1 MKLKGWIS
9 QLVFQHRKLK
19 ICILT
24 SVHPPFDVRI
34 FHKEAKS
41 LVKAGYDVTLIA
53 QHDKEEI
60 VDEVK
65 IINLQRPRNRIERMT
80 KTVWSAYRKAIQL
93 DADIYHFH
101 DPELLPAGMR
111 FKRMGKIVI
120 FDSHED
126 VPKQLL
132 GKPYLKK
139 PAKIFLSRCLEL
151 YEKYSCRCFDTIVAA
166 TPFIRDKF
174 LKINRNTVDI
184 NNFPMIGELASGQV
198 DWSRKQNHVCY
209 VGGIGTIRG
218 IEEVVK
224 AMALVETLARLQ
236 LAGRFDEKATEARIT
251 VLPSWEKVDA
261 LGYLDRKAARDVLAS
276 SMAGL
281 VTFHPLPN
289 HVDAQPNKIF
299 EYMGAGIPVIASN
312 FPLWREIIEGNK
324 CGLCVDPLNPSE
336 IAKAIDYIV
345 THPAEAQQM
354 GKNGLRAVKER
365 YNWDIEEKK
374 LLALYEQLLHKVQ
387 PSC

>member
-1 MKLKGWIS
+1 MALSMKTK
-9 QLVFQHRKLK
+9 V
-19 ICILT
+19 CILT

-60 VDEVK
+60 VDGIK
-65 IINLQRPRNRIERMT
+65 IINLQKPHNRIERMT

-101 DPELLPAGMR
+101 DPELIPAGMR
-111 FKRMGKIVI
+111 LKRMGKTVI

-132 GKPYLKK
+132 GKHYLNK
-139 PAKIFLSRCLEL
+139 PAKIILSRCLEL
-151 YEKYSCRCFDTIVAA
+151 YEKYSCRRFDAIVAA

-174 LKINRNTVDI
+174 LKINPNTLDI

-198 DWSRKQNHVCY
+198 DWCIKQNHVCY

-224 AMALVETLARLQ
+224 AMVLVETPARLQ
-236 LAGRFDEKATEARIT
+236 LGGRFDESVTKSRIMA
-251 VLPSWEKVDA
+251 LPGWEKVDA
-261 LGYLDRKAARDVLAS
+261 LGYLDRKVARDVLAS

-336 IAKAIDYIV
+336 IAKAIDYIL
-345 THPAEAQQM
+345 THQEEAQQM
-354 GKNGLRAVKER
+354 GKNGLWAAKKQ

-374 LLALYEQLLHKVQ
+374 LLALYEQLPLQNIQH
-387 PSC
+387 

>member
-1 MKLKGWIS
+1 MKIK
-9 QLVFQHRKLK
+9 V
-19 ICILT
+19 CILT

-34 FHKEAKS
+34 FHKEAKT

-60 VDEVK
+60 VDGVK

-80 KTVWSAYRKAIQL
+80 KTVCSAYKKAVQL

-101 DPELLPAGMR
+101 DPELIPVGMR
-111 FKRMGKIVI
+111 LKRMGKTVV

-151 YEKYSCRCFDTIVAA
+151 YEKYSCRRFDAIVAA

-174 LKINRNTVDI
+174 LKINPNTVDI

-198 DWSRKQNHVCY
+198 DWSIKQNHVCY

-218 IEEVVK
+218 IEEMVK
-224 AMALVETLARLQ
+224 AMALVKAPARLQ
-236 LAGRFDEKATEARIT
+236 LGGLFDEQVTEARIT
-251 VLPSWEKVDA
+251 AVPSWGKIDA
-261 LGYLDRKAARDVLAS
+261 LGFLDRKAVRDVLAR

-281 VTFHPLPN
+281 VTLHPIVNYINALP
-289 HVDAQPNKIF
+289 VKMF
-299 EYMGAGIPVIASN
+299 EYMVAGIPVIASS
-312 FPLWREIIEGNK
+312 FPLWQEIIEGNE

-336 IAKAIDYIV
+336 IAKAIDYIL
-345 THPAEAQQM
+345 THPEEAQRM
-354 GKNGLRAVKER
+354 GQNGLRAVKEQ

-374 LLALYEQLLHKVQ
+374 LLALYEQLLLQKAQ
-387 PSC
+387 P

>member
-1 MKLKGWIS
+1 MKNK
-9 QLVFQHRKLK
+9 V
-19 ICILT
+19 CILT

-60 VDEVK
+60 VDGIK
-65 IINLQRPRNRIERMT
+65 IINLQKPHNRIERMT

-101 DPELLPAGMR
+101 DPELIPAGMR
-111 FKRMGKIVI
+111 LKRMGKTVI

-132 GKPYLKK
+132 GKPYLNK
-139 PAKIFLSRCLEL
+139 PAKIILSRCIKL
-151 YEKYSCRCFDTIVAA
+151 YEKYSCRRFDAIVTA

-174 LKINRNTVDI
+174 LKINPNTLDI
-184 NNFPMIGELASGQV
+184 NNFPMIGELAIGHV
-198 DWSRKQNHVCY
+198 DWRKKQNHVCY

-224 AMALVETLARLQ
+224 AMSLVETPARLQ
-236 LAGRFDEKATEARIT
+236 LGGQFSEKATEARIAT
-251 VLPSWEKVDA
+251 LPGWQKVDA
-261 LGYLDRKAARDVLAS
+261 LGYLDRKAVSDVLAR

-289 HVDAQPNKIF
+289 HIDAQPNKMF
-299 EYMGAGIPVIASN
+299 EYMGAGLPVIASN
-312 FPLWREIIEGNK
+312 FPLWRKIIEGNQ

-336 IAKAIDYIV
+336 IAKAIDYIL

-354 GKNGLRAVKER
+354 GKNGLRAVKEQ

-374 LLALYEQLLHKVQ
+374 LLELYQRVIKA
-387 PSC
+387 